1 MTLTLVLLALG
12 EISLCLEFGN
22 RLLGSGVRT
31 PAKAVAKIFSIVL
44 ACVLLAVPA
53 FLVLFE
59 PDSKPARVL
68 FYASGIVGAV
78 ILLHFLFPYR
88 FGVSRVKQRHSSD
101 RERTLISKVVLHDE
115 CASVPSL
122 AAGRDG
128 LRFLVVSD
136 LHCNSQEK
144 LEFMK
149 KVFAKLSNET
159 FDAALL
165 LGDLG
170 ENSGVLP
177 ELVDTLA
184 NLPNRHGIFMVRG
197 NHDFMGARPS
207 LIKDLAKRHSI
218 KILSNSAGNVPGL
231 GIELIGLEYPPDG
244 AQLPPKSE
252 HTLRLGM
259 THTPDNIM
267 LFSRLGVDIG
277 VAGHTHGGWF
287 RLPAL
292 GPLLVPCGLG
302 RFLNKGWYRL
312 GPTLMYITPGL
323 PYVAEHRGKP
333 GEILRLTLKPSED
346 KHSTIRIEDSMQ

>member
-1 MTLTLVLLALG
+1 MTVTLVLLALG

-44 ACVLLAVPA
+44 ACVLLAVPG

-59 PDSKPARVL
+59 PDSKPARTL
-68 FYASGIVGAV
+68 FYASGIVGAL
-78 ILLHFLFPYR
+78 IFLHFLFPYR
-88 FGVSRVKQRHSSD
+88 FGVSRVKPRHFSD
-101 RERTLISKVVLHDE
+101 RERILISKVVLHDE
-115 CASVPSL
+115 CVSVPSL
-122 AAGRDG
+122 AAGRNG

-170 ENSGVLP
+170 EKSRVLP
-177 ELVDTLA
+177 GLIDTLA

-197 NHDFMGARPS
+197 NHDFMGPRPL
-207 LIKDLAKRHSI
+207 LIENLAKRHSI
-218 KILSNSAGNVPGL
+218 KILSNAASYVPEL
-231 GIELIGLEYPPDG
+231 GIELIGLEYPPDS

-252 HTLRLGM
+252 HTLRLGLI
-259 THTPDNIM
+259 HTPDNVI
-267 LFSRLGVDIG
+267 LLSRLGVDIG
-277 VAGHTHGGWF
+277 VAGHTHGGWL
-287 RLPAL
+287 RLPVL

-302 RFLNKGWYRL
+302 RFLNRGWYRL

-323 PYVAEHRGKP
+323 PYVAEHKGKA
-333 GEILRLTLKPSED
+333 GEILRLTIKPNKD
-346 KHSTIRIEDSMQ
+346 KESAIRIEDSM